1 MVYNYKNMRDL
12 RTGECLWSEWTGDG
26 FSSDSS
32 EPIFFTQGHI
42 DIEHEV
48 VSRALASALQ
58 RDGSAVTLGDGFR
71 LVERARVTHG
81 FAGIV
86 DSDVDF
92 AVCDELGET
101 REGDEVDEVLEITWV
116 DFYV

>member
-1 MVYNYKNMRDL
+1 MRDL

-26 FSSDSS
+26 FNSDSS

-58 RDGSAVTLGDGFR
+58 RDGSAVTLGDGFK

-81 FAGIV
+81 FAGVV
-86 DSDVDF
+86 DGDIDF

>member
-1 MVYNYKNMRDL
+1 MRDL

-26 FSSDSS
+26 LDVDSS
-32 EPIFFTQGHI
+32 EPVFFTEGYV

-58 RDGSAVTLGDGFR
+58 RDGSAVTLGDGYK
-71 LVERARVTHG
+71 LVDRATVICGYAG
-81 FAGIV
+81 FV
-86 DSDVDF
+86 DGDIHLE
-92 AVCDELGET
+92 VCDETGET

-116 DFYV
+116 SF

>member
-1 MVYNYKNMRDL
+1 
-12 RTGECLWSEWTGDG
+12 
-26 FSSDSS
+26 
-32 EPIFFTQGHI
+32 
-42 DIEHEV
+42 
-48 VSRALASALQ
+48 
-58 RDGSAVTLGDGFR
+58 
-71 LVERARVTHG
+71 VTHG

>member
-1 MVYNYKNMRDL
+1 M
-12 RTGECLWSEWTGDG
+12 
-26 FSSDSS
+26 SDSDD
-32 EPIFFTQGHI
+32 PIFYTQGHV
-42 DIEHEV
+42 DIENEIV
-48 VSRALASALQ
+48 GRALASALQ

-81 FAGIV
+81 HAGLV
-86 DSDVDF
+86 DGDIDY

-116 DFYV
+116 DFNV